1 MSLNPRQVKET
12 PLHPNHGAGMAL
24 ERCLVEYFAL
34 QVKCAGDVL
43 RVSRYDTIKKY
54 EKSMPTMLLERFNSK
69 YGGSLVRF
77 FKSHASSFI
86 FYGDDRVALQ
96 PEFETVSIL
105 AHPDNLKVVQFLLGL
120 LQKIG
125 AMKEKPCS
133 IHTVSKYLP
142 YMDQDARC
150 FLRERYM
157 NSLNVFFTLNGANFG
172 MTSADRGSVF
182 LRRYLEVSNCV
193 AAHLRKCLHERN
205 AFAWS
210 SGLALEE
217 VLLRATRTWLPE
229 VKEYFG
235 DHPGADKLY
244 AALDSYPNVF
254 KWQRPGKVWL
264 RKQYKMW
271 SDKWS
276 GAEELLA
283 TIYLTEMLK
292 DIGATSS
299 NPICFN
305 YILTAVK
312 AAPQECS
319 TYLKHVFPSVDL
331 IDLFH
336 LHPDKFDVSTVNC
349 VSLKCKTKDTEQKK
363 PPDVLSAHYAARLLK
378 YAPNLTPDLLRVC
391 VESAPVS
398 VKSFCTETVRHR
410 LHIVLDSARSLLETG
425 AVDGTR
431 VVDSLTALCRSPTLG
446 AKKGTKGRKQS
457 TTSTGSD
464 SPAPVSKSTS
474 ERTAQK
480 PGQADSVKSVE
491 KPKEASGKTSSE
503 DALRRTSQELPA
515 PTTASIEE
523 QQHSTHSKAGTP
535 ATSNLSTP
543 VASSWTLPDTAEPK
557 DAQARANSLL
567 EVDGAAMLGKLHRS
581 HSLDFVSSS
590 EFRPSKTG
598 KPGQGDL
605 TNSKV
610 KESETPDAIRRTSS
624 LVFSTGNEEIAKP
637 ANVLP
642 TENAAAAKECNDAS
656 KLRAALCSLLGID
669 DGKPAEHA
677 TQQPLEKNPC
687 SKSAEET
694 SQGGGTDDADSVTCG
709 PKVAYN
715 HVYGRME
722 YALSRFITQLLKASP
737 TRSEDAMSV
746 IATVN
751 KAFGKLPS
759 CEVYL
764 AVLSS
769 DDTLKFDGKRIFYIP
784 KDPALNP

>member
-1 MSLNPRQVKET
+1 
-12 PLHPNHGAGMAL
+12 MAL
-24 ERCLVEYFAL
+24 ETCLVEYFAL
-34 QVKCAGDVL
+34 QVKRAGDLL

-54 EKSMPTMLLERFNSK
+54 EKSMPAVMSDYFNSK
-69 YGGSLVRF
+69 YGGSLVHF
-77 FKSHASSFI
+77 FKSHASSFVCH
-86 FYGDDRVALQ
+86 GDDRVALQ
-96 PEFETVSIL
+96 PEFEAVSIL
-105 AHPDNLKVVQFLLGL
+105 AHPSNLKIVQFFLGL

-125 AMKEKPCS
+125 AMKEKPCA

-142 YMDQDARC
+142 YMDQDAKW

-157 NSLNVFFTLNGANFG
+157 NCLNVFFTLNGANFA

-205 AFAWS
+205 AFACS
-210 SGLALEE
+210 SGLAAEE

-235 DHPGADKLY
+235 DHPGADKLI

-254 KWQRPGKVWL
+254 KLQRSGEVWL

-283 TIYLTEMLK
+283 AIYFMEMLK

-305 YILTAVK
+305 YILTTVE
-312 AAPQECS
+312 AAPRECS
-319 TYLKHVFPSVDL
+319 TYLKHVFPGVDL

-336 LHPDKFDVSTVNC
+336 LHPDKFDLSTINC

-363 PPDVLSAHYAARLLK
+363 PPAILSAHYTARLLK

-391 VESAPVS
+391 VETAPVT

-410 LHIVLDSARSLLETG
+410 LHIVLDSARSLLKTG
-425 AVDGTR
+425 AVDGTLA
-431 VVDSLTALCRSPTLG
+431 VDSLTALCRSNALG
-446 AKKGTKGRKQS
+446 AKKGTKGQKQS

-464 SPAPVSKSTS
+464 SPVPVSKNTS
-474 ERTAQK
+474 EKTVQK
-480 PGQADSVKSVE
+480 PGRTGSVKSVE
-491 KPKEASGKTSSE
+491 KPKAASGKTSE
-503 DALRRTSQELPA
+503 EEEALRRTPQEPPA
-515 PTTASIEE
+515 PTIVSVEE
-523 QQHSTHSKAGTP
+523 QQDDAYSKVGTP
-535 ATSNLSTP
+535 TTSNLSTP
-543 VASSWTLPDTAEPK
+543 VASSWTLPNTAKPQ
-557 DAQARANSLL
+557 DAQARANGLPEL
-567 EVDGAAMLGKLHRS
+567 DGAAMLGKLHRS

-598 KPGQGDL
+598 KPGQDDL
-605 TNSKV
+605 TNSK
-610 KESETPDAIRRTSS
+610 KESETPNAITRTRS
-624 LVFSTGNEEIAKP
+624 LVFSTENEIAKP

-642 TENAAAAKECNDAS
+642 TENAAAAKEACRSQEECNDAS
-656 KLRAALCSLLGID
+656 KLKAALCSLLGID
-669 DGKPAEHA
+669 DGKPVQHA

-687 SKSAEET
+687 GKSSEEI
-694 SQGGGTDDADSVTCG
+694 SQGEGAGDINSVTCG

-722 YALSRFITQLLKASP
+722 YALSRFITELLKASP

-769 DDTLKFDGKRIFYIP
+769 DDTLKFDGKRIFYVP